1 MRRSERQIVR
11 YLANNSPDAA
21 CYRLGDWW
29 AEQEANHRAA
39 PNDAAAA
46 AAAEPALRLCARC
59 PLIAECADWAVTF
72 AYTGLAAGA
81 AYRHGRRPDANEVAD
96 LDTPPRLRASR
107 DIIARHLA
115 RTLLDAACADRAGW
129 WSQWEAAHDAATSP
143 ETRDDAAQPAF
154 ALCGRCDAFDVCATW
169 AEIDTYTGLA
179 AGAAYRKGN
188 RVDHTLR
195 FGRPERRGSNR
206 RTARTLPT
214 ADHQL

>member
-1 MRRSERQIVR
+1 MRRSGRQIAR

-21 CYRLGDWW
+21 CHRLGHWW

-39 PNDAAAA
+39 RNPSAAV

-59 PLIAECADWAVTF
+59 PLLAECADWAVTF

-81 AYRHGRRPDANEVAD
+81 AYRHGRRPDADEVAD
-96 LDTPPRLRASR
+96 QDTPPRLQASR
-107 DIIARHLA
+107 DIIAGHLA
-115 RTLLDAACADRAGW
+115 RTLLDAACTDHAHSW
-129 WSQWEAAHDAATSP
+129 TQYEAAHNAATSP

-154 ALCGRCDAFDVCATW
+154 ALCGHCDALDVCAAW

-179 AGAAYRKGN
+179 AGAAYRKGS

-195 FGRPERRGSNR
+195 WGRPERRGSNR
-206 RTARTLPT
+206 LIT
-214 ADHQL
+214 